1 MLDSAEFTVK
11 TKMTKLS
18 SILMQHAEDVRLSS
32 PEAVAVEHLKQA
44 GYSDKEARYQ
54 VAQHIMEKEAASAL
68 AMKGIDHEDA
78 VKLVKAANLN
88 LAELTSFSLP
98 EETSPTVELL
108 QKAAEYIDAL
118 EAQIEGLKL
127 DIEKQA
133 SVHQSQLNHIEAVS
147 HMPEQ
152 LNKIASAAQFTQE
165 DLAELQRV
173 SPELLTKVAS
183 AIEEPWGMGNGVGV
197 ARPKT
202 DPLLEFMLS

>member
-1 MLDSAEFTVK
+1 
-11 TKMTKLS
+11 MTKIS
-18 SILMQHAEDVRLSS
+18 SILKQHAEDIRLST

-44 GYSDKEARYQ
+44 GYSDKDARFQ

-98 EETSPTVELL
+98 EEDSATVELL
-108 QKAAEYIDAL
+108 KQAADYVDAL
-118 EAQIEGLKL
+118 EAQVEGYKL
-127 DIEKQA
+127 ELEKQA
-133 SVHQSQLNHIEAVS
+133 TEFQAQLAQREMTS
-147 HMPEQ
+147 RMPEQ
-152 LNKIASAAQFTQE
+152 FTKIASASQFTRE
-165 DLAELQRV
+165 DLEELQRV
-173 SPELLTKVAS
+173 SPQLLTKMAS

-202 DPLLEFMLS
+202 DPLLEFMLA